1 MEYYFIGSLLLVVII
16 GLISIPIIKRSVRE
30 RKA

>member
-1 MEYYFIGSLLLVVII
+1 MEYIFIGSLLLVVII

-30 RKA
+30 RQA